1 MEPISAPLNMVLR
14 VGLPPNPAE
23 TSSVWLPRL
32 IVALSIFKD
41 PSKLATHL
49 GLPFVVP
56 ESWTVVY
63 AQEASSQERSMIF
76 HGTLM
81 SLTYAQLTS
90 QDNNVEVYFE
100 ELCDIEAVSEGRQL
114 TLFTLSL
121 SDAVQKTSDDAPEIL
136 TISPRWATVK
146 SGTLVQTKN
155 FLPIL
160 EAE

>member
-63 AQEASSQERSMIF
+63 AQDVSSKERSMIF

-90 QDNNVEVYFE
+90 QVNNVEVYFE

-121 SDAVQKTSDDAPEIL
+121 SDAKTSDDAPEIL
-136 TISPRWATVK
+136 TVSPRLATVK
-146 SGTLVQTKN
+146 SGILVQTRN